1 MVSVSGTTEYTGVGK
16 NVGIETNP
24 YIIMTSST
32 CIWRIP
38 FDLFSDSEKSATLAL
53 PNLIFI
59 MQGEITLHVP
69 LRVLLVCW
77 NNDSS
82 W

>member
-1 MVSVSGTTEYTGVGK
+1 MVSVSGTIEYYTGVGK

-53 PNLIFI
+53 SNLIFI
-59 MQGEITLHVP
+59 MQGEITVHVP
-69 LRVLLVCW
+69 FRVL
-77 NNDSS
+77 
-82 W
+82 

>member
-1 MVSVSGTTEYTGVGK
+1 MVSVSGTIEYTGVGK

-53 PNLIFI
+53 PNWIFI
-59 MQGEITLHVP
+59 MQGEITVHVP
-69 LRVLLVCW
+69 FRVL
-77 NNDSS
+77 
-82 W
+82 